1 MLMVTLV
8 SCGHPARTDAQPETP
23 KHSDPFA
30 YLGPAPQS
38 REANDAARFL
48 AGLPGLPGSPFLEME
63 KQDAWKLHQRELDR
77 MWSKIKADTIAPM
90 KQFQASELN
99 VANIRKSTVFYPFS
113 GPDSLISNVFFPA
126 NSTYVMVALEPPGT
140 ISSAKQLEK
149 KNLALTL
156 ALERKT
162 VFDILGKS
170 FFITREMDR
179 QFRGQVTDGLF
190 QPIVHLLVRNGHT
203 ITGYRLIKLDEKGTI
218 VERAKAEGRV
228 PNWGLEIDFSDE
240 GSTEIHRLVYLSVNL
255 DDQHL
260 KENKPFGNFVG
271 GLKGMTTYLKATS
284 YMPHHEEFS
293 VIRNMV
299 LDGSS
304 AVLQD
309 DSGIPYHCFKPADW
323 HVQLY
328 GDYTKPYGSFRY
340 MQEKDLQ
347 AAYQTEHPKPLEFRI
362 GYGFSKAPS
371 NLLLATK
378 VGPVTSARR

>member
-30 YLGPAPQS
+30 YLGLAPQS

-99 VANIRKSTVFYPFS
+99 TANIRKSTVFYPFS

-140 ISSAKQLEK
+140 MPSAKQFEK

-162 VFDILGKS
+162 VFDILGRS

-218 VERAKAEGRV
+218 VERTKAEGRV
-228 PNWGLEIDFSDE
+228 PNWGLEIDFTDE
-240 GSTEIHRLVYLSVNL
+240 GSPEIHRLFYLSVNL
-255 DDQHL
+255 DDSHL
-260 KENKPFGNFVG
+260 KENKPFGNFVN

-309 DSGIPYHCFKPADW
+309 DSGIPYHYFKPADW
-323 HVQLY
+323 HVQLF

-378 VGPVTSARR
+378 VAPVTSARR